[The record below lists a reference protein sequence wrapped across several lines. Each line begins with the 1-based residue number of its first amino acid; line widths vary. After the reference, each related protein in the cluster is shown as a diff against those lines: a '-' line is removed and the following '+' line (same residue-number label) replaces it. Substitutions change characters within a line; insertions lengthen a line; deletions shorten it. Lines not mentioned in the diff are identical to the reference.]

1 LPGVGTSV
9 PPADAAEKAL
19 TAGKPKMYH
28 RVRVVD
34 GLGRD
39 VPAGEPG
46 EVWISGPCVTQ
57 GYWENPAA
65 TRAAFRDGWLCSGD
79 VGYVDG
85 QGYLHIADRIKDIII
100 VGASNVYPSDLEA
113 VFAGCPEIKEA
124 AIVGR
129 PDEEL
134 GQVPVACV
142 VAAEGSSLTA
152 TRVLELFE
160 NRLAAYKHP
169 RDVVFL
175 EALPRNAMGKVHR
188 EALRDL
194 ARSGTRPEA
203 S

>member
-1 LPGVGTSV
+1 
-9 PPADAAEKAL
+9 
-19 TAGKPKMYH
+19 MYH

-34 GLGRD
+34 GSGRD

-46 EVWISGPCVTQ
+46 EVWISGPCLMQ

-65 TRAAFRDGWLCSGD
+65 TRAAFRDGWLCSGG

-85 QGYLHIADRIKDIII
+85 EGYLHIVDRIKDIII

-113 VFAGCPEIKEA
+113 VLAGWPDIKEA
-124 AIVGR
+124 AVVGR
-129 PDEEL
+129 SDEEF
-134 GQVPVACV
+134 GEVPVACV

-152 TRVLELFE
+152 TRVLELFK

-169 RDVVFL
+169 RDVVFFD
-175 EALPRNAMGKVHR
+175 ALPRNSMGKVQR
-188 EALRDL
+188 KALRDFV
-194 ARSGTRPEA
+194 RSGTRPEA